1 MEDGTREVRQIRAAQ
16 NQSLFREINER
27 INGLNESFSML
38 LPRGEWVC
46 ECADTACVE
55 RIEMTGAE
63 YEAIRQGPN
72 RFPVIP
78 GHELAE
84 VERVVEASG
93 CYLVVEKIG
102 AGAAVARDHDPR
114 RSNTI

>member
-1 MEDGTREVRQIRAAQ
+1 MEAATRDLRQVRAAQ

-27 INGLNESFSML
+27 INALNDAFSIV

-46 ECADTACVE
+46 ECADVACVE

-78 GHELAE
+78 GHELPE
-84 VERVVEASG
+84 VERVVEASD

-102 AGAAVARDHDPR
+102 AGAAVAEDHDPR
-114 RSNTI
+114 QPH

>member
-1 MEDGTREVRQIRAAQ
+1 
-16 NQSLFREINER
+16 
-27 INGLNESFSML
+27 
-38 LPRGEWVC
+38 
-46 ECADTACVE
+46 
-55 RIEMTGAE
+55 MTGAK

-78 GHELAE
+78 GHERRE
-84 VERVVEASG
+84 VERVVEASD

-114 RSNTI
+114 QRD